1 MGALVYYFKSIVENS
16 VGRPESLK
24 RIITWKQICVANA
37 SIGLIIYGVRLALE
51 IYQFC
56 KNNELDKEIISV
68 IIYCFLLVL
77 KVIRIL
83 AFNSFSSW
91 MRLKLASQGLQ
102 DVFLAWGSQS
112 FNRPSGVRDTCEVYR
127 LDALRVVYRLHCKP
141 TCA

>member
-24 RIITWKQICVANA
+24 RIITWKRICVANA

-56 KNNELDKEIISV
+56 KNNELDKEIIPV
-68 IIYCFLLVL
+68 IIYCFLFVL
-77 KVIRIL
+77 KVMRIL

-91 MRLKLASQGLQ
+91 MRLKLASQGPQ
-102 DVFLAWGSQS
+102 DVFGLGLPKLQSSFRCPRYTGSIASQHA
-112 FNRPSGVRDTCEVYR
+112 
-127 LDALRVVYRLHCKP
+127 LDNQTYERS
-141 TCA
+141 

>member
-24 RIITWKQICVANA
+24 RIITWKRICVANA

-51 IYQFC
+51 IFQFW
-56 KNNELDKEIISV
+56 KKVSS
-68 IIYCFLLVL
+68 IYCFLLVL